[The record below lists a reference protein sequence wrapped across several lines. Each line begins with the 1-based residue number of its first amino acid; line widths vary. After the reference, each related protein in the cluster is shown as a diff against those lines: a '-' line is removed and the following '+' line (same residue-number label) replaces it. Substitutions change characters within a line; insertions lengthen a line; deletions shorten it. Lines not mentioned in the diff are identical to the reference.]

1 VPASNAYI
9 ATHLLACSI
18 LWASGF
24 VFLKMTAGA
33 MSPIAIAAARGF
45 IAALALAMWFALIRR
60 SIMPQGREWRD
71 WIVLG
76 TLNGWGPNMLTAYA
90 LTQVTTGL
98 AALLQAAG
106 PIMVAVLAHLI
117 FVEERLSP
125 RRGLGVLIGFGGM
138 AILIGPA
145 ALPGYEG
152 VSLPGALAMVAT
164 AACYSAGSIYVR
176 AIPQAQPLRLALGQQ
191 MFSAIGAIAITLVV
205 LGPVALAPVMD
216 NLPPLIA
223 LGVLATALPIFLFMR
238 LVRAAGPTR
247 ASMTGY
253 LLPVWAALFGY
264 LIFGETLGLREL
276 AGGLVILA
284 GVALV
289 SGRNPLPAAAVKPR
303 GG

>member
-1 VPASNAYI
+1 
-9 ATHLLACSI
+9 
-18 LWASGF
+18 
-24 VFLKMTAGA
+24 
-33 MSPIAIAAARGF
+33 
-45 IAALALAMWFALIRR
+45 
-60 SIMPQGREWRD
+60 
-71 WIVLG
+71 
-76 TLNGWGPNMLTAYA
+76 
-90 LTQVTTGL
+90 
-98 AALLQAAG
+98 
-106 PIMVAVLAHLI
+106 MVAVLAHLI

-125 RRGLGVLIGFGGM
+125 RRGLGVLLGFGGM

-145 ALPGYEG
+145 ALPGHEG

-289 SGRNPLPAAAVKPR
+289 SGRNPLPAATVKPR

>member
-1 VPASNAYI
+1 VIASPAYI

-45 IAALALAMWFALIRR
+45 IAALALALWFAVIRR
-60 SIMPQGREWRD
+60 SILPQGREWRD

-90 LTQVTTGL
+90 LLHVTTGL

-125 RRGLGVLIGFGGM
+125 RRGFGVLVGFGGM

-145 ALPGYEG
+145 ALPGVEG
-152 VSLPGALAMVAT
+152 VTLFGALAMVAT
-164 AACYSAGSIYVR
+164 AACYSLGSIYVR
-176 AIPQAQPLRLALGQQ
+176 AIPQAEPLRLALGQQ
-191 MFSAIGAIAITLVV
+191 MFSAIGAIAITLVL
-205 LGPVALAPVMD
+205 LGPVALAPAFD
-216 NLPPLIA
+216 NLLPLVA
-223 LGVLATALPIFLFMR
+223 LGIVATALPIFLFMR

-253 LLPVWAALFGY
+253 LLPVWAAMFGY
-264 LIFGETLGLREL
+264 LVFGETLGLREL

-289 SGRNPLPAAAVKPR
+289 SGRGPLAPAPLKPT